1 MCNFGHLPFV
11 FDLKAYQSKLVSILY
26 NDVKTKPVELDAVYS
41 LVKNYLSSMGYLET
55 LCAFDENQETKE
67 LHVKKETSTAIEF
80 DSPSLERK
88 MTID

>member
-26 NDVKTKPVELDAVYS
+26 NDVKTKPVELDAIYS
-41 LVKNYLSSMGYLET
+41 VVKNYLSSMGYLET
-55 LCAFDENQETKE
+55 LCAFDESQEKKE
-67 LHVKKETSTAIEF
+67 LHPKKEAPISIEF
-80 DSPSLERK
+80 DSPLERK